1 MAHQFGGEWTKEK
14 LLRLQKYLKAYTT
27 LFNGNEKARKLHF
40 MYVDAFAGTGSFQKP
55 QSHVIG
61 QADIFSDDVPEVEE
75 FLKGSAR
82 IALEIDPPF
91 REYIFVERN
100 PEYAQQL
107 QQLKNEFASRKIK
120 IINEDA
126 NSYLLQWCQSTNWKK
141 ARAVVF
147 LDPYGMEV
155 EWEVIEAL
163 ARTKAVDLWYLF
175 PLGIAVNRLLT
186 RSGLPPEP
194 WAERLTRIFGT
205 EDWRDTFY
213 RSQTQLTLPFSS
225 DDETQLKKDA
235 HFYDILMFFVQRLKT
250 VFVEVASNPLILR
263 NSRNNPLYALCFAAS
278 NPKGAK
284 TALEIAEHIL
294 GKKKT

>member
-1 MAHQFGGEWTKEK
+1 MAQQFGGRWTEEK
-14 LLRLQKYLKAYTT
+14 LKRLQKYLAAYTII
-27 LFNGNEKARKLHF
+27 FNNNERARKLHF

-55 QSHVIG
+55 QSYVTG
-61 QADIFSDDVPEVEE
+61 QADIFSDDVTEVEE

-107 QQLKNEFASRKIK
+107 QQLKDEFAGHKIQ
-120 IINEDA
+120 IVNEDA
-126 NSYLLQWCQSTNWKK
+126 NSYLLRWCESTNWKT

-155 EWEVIEAL
+155 EWNVIEAL
-163 ARTKAVDLWYLF
+163 ARTEAVDLWYLF
-175 PLGIAVNRLLT
+175 PLGIGVNRLLT
-186 RSGLPPEP
+186 RSGPPPEP

-205 EDWRDTFY
+205 EDWRDAFY
-213 RSQTQLTLPFSS
+213 RSHQMLTLFG

-235 HFYDILMFFVQRLKT
+235 DFHDILRFFVQRLET
-250 VFVEVASNPLILR
+250 VFEAVAPNPLILR

-278 NPKGAK
+278 NPRGAP
-284 TALEIAEHIL
+284 TALKIAEHIL